1 MTTIRAQSRYD
12 LSALVEVRRV
22 LERGESC
29 CVEFNTYEVGKPASV
44 YFTPAD
50 LKAVYYRLIVAV

>member
-1 MTTIRAQSRYD
+1 MTTIKAHSRHD
-12 LSALVEVRRV
+12 IAALVEVRRL
-22 LERGESC
+22 LEQGESC

-50 LKAVYYRLIVAV
+50 LKAVYYKIIVSM